1 LFTVITG
8 AASGKKEKA
17 ARLIELG
24 AEMSA
29 LAVGTTAVIQAV
41 SWGGQFDLALM
52 MLNAGADFRQYE
64 ENEIQRLIHVV
75 VRQERRLGEY
85 SPERKAKFHELV
97 KWLEDHGESYEE
109 AKADLKRWDSWS
121 RTRGEFRE
129 KMDAEIAKRKAREQR
144 AADAQPK

>member
-1 LFTVITG
+1 
-8 AASGKKEKA
+8 
-17 ARLIELG
+17 
-24 AEMSA
+24 MSA

-85 SPERKAKFHELV
+85 SPERKAKFYELV
-97 KWLEDHGESYEE
+97 KWLEDHGEPY
-109 AKADLKRWDSWS
+109 AKAMAEIARGDSWS
-121 RTRGEFRE
+121 GTTGELRQ
-129 KMDAEIAKRKAREQR
+129 KMDAKIAERKAREQR